1 MTIPDPSP
9 LSLFSSSYKFH
20 TIMNLA
26 VYLSISH
33 PSSVHTAQTRRSAH
47 SNKFLKNNF
56 KHMLYWQKLVL
67 HSRSHGCT
75 FKLQEKKIY
84 TKQKNVQDKKL
95 KKTCAPKLRRSEF
108 YMPIL
113 SPSRDEIWGGV
124 RIEQY
129 NEKDI
134 TTKV

>member
-1 MTIPDPSP
+1 
-9 LSLFSSSYKFH
+9 
-20 TIMNLA
+20 MNLA
-26 VYLSISH
+26 VSLSISH

-95 KKTCAPKLRRSEF
+95 KKNLCPQASQIRVLYAHS
-108 YMPIL
+108 L
-113 SPSRDEIWGGV
+113 SFQG
-124 RIEQY
+124 
-129 NEKDI
+129 
-134 TTKV
+134 

>member
-1 MTIPDPSP
+1 
-9 LSLFSSSYKFH
+9 
-20 TIMNLA
+20 MNLA

-67 HSRSHGCT
+67 HSRSRGCT

-84 TKQKNVQDKKL
+84 QAEECT
-95 KKTCAPKLRRSEF
+95 R
-108 YMPIL
+108 
-113 SPSRDEIWGGV
+113 
-124 RIEQY
+124 
-129 NEKDI
+129 
-134 TTKV
+134 